1 MAQTAGGEQESRY
14 CGVLLTASHPSRNIP
29 YLDIL
34 FRCLPYRRMPTE
46 AHAYAAPSNV
56 SKAPNLDPV
65 EVERF
70 ERLAGEWWDT
80 AGKLRPLH
88 AQGPARLG
96 FIRDALLLHFN
107 RPAGG
112 LKPLAGLKLLDVGC
126 GGGLVSE
133 PLARLGATATGIDP
147 TLDSIAVARRHAE
160 GQGLV
165 IDYRTASVEDLVA
178 RGEQFDAVVCMEVI
192 EHVPDQAAFIKS
204 LGQLVRPGG
213 AIVMSTLNRTLKSY
227 ALAIIAAEYVL
238 GWIPRGT
245 HDWNRFVTTDEL
257 GRYLEAAGFG
267 APSIEGII
275 YDVMSDTWRLSGT
288 DTDVNYIASAA
299 RNGA

>member
-1 MAQTAGGEQESRY
+1 MR
-14 CGVLLTASHPSRNIP
+14 
-29 YLDIL
+29 
-34 FRCLPYRRMPTE
+34 TE
-46 AHAYAAPSNV
+46 AHSSPV
-56 SKAPNLDPV
+56 LAPNLDPV

-80 AGKLRPLH
+80 KGKLRPLH

-96 FIRDALLLHFN
+96 FIRDALIRHFN
-107 RPAGG
+107 RPSGG
-112 LKPLAGLKLLDVGC
+112 LKPLAGLSLLDVGC

-133 PLARLGATATGIDP
+133 PLARLGATVTGIDP

-165 IDYRTASVEDLVA
+165 IDYRTASVEQLVA

-192 EHVPDQAAFIKS
+192 EHVPDQAAFVKS

-227 ALAIIAAEYVL
+227 ALAIVAAEYVL

-245 HDWNRFVTTDEL
+245 HDWNRFVTSDEL
-257 GRYLEAAGFG
+257 GRHLEAAGFG
-267 APSIEGII
+267 APNIKGII
-275 YDVMSDTWRLSGT
+275 YDVMSDSWRLGS

-299 RNGA
+299 RNGG